1 MWDSKRD
8 TEIKNRLLDSV
19 GEGEGKMIWENSIE
33 HVYYH
38 VWNRS
43 PVQVRCMKQGTQSQH
58 TGTTQREGMGREV
71 GGKFRMGDTCT
82 PMVDLCQCMAKKKPL
97 QYYKVISLQL
107 NKFIKKKKLCPKK
120 YLNSCRMIMS
130 EVWAE
135 MLSKITPWTKVDKI
149 LKIPFMKGAVKSCL
163 AIGKSHKGNT
173 SLKHI

>member
-1 MWDSKRD
+1 MHETGHSKPAHWDNP
-8 TEIKNRLLDSV
+8 EGGH
-19 GEGEGKMIWENSIE
+19 GEGG
-33 HVYYH
+33 
-38 VWNRS
+38 
-43 PVQVRCMKQGTQSQH
+43 
-58 TGTTQREGMGREV
+58 GREIQD
-71 GGKFRMGDTCT
+71 GWHMYTHGWFMSMYG
-82 PMVDLCQCMAKKKPL
+82 KKKPL
-97 QYYKVISLQL
+97 QYCKVISLQL